1 MTRFVKAVVAATAI
15 GLTAAA
21 TGALAQTAATPAPVP
36 PAPVA
41 PVPSHVVVYSLQG
54 VVAGSAAG
62 RDMATKLQGIQAA
75 MNAEL
80 DTERRAILD
89 ERQRLMQTPAS
100 QLQSPEVRRADA
112 ALQQRAEAFEIAR
125 RRTEIDLQATNERAL
140 GLFLQ
145 ALQPVMTSVVER
157 RGAHVV
163 LEAAEVSFAVP
174 GVDITRDLVTALD
187 AAVTTINVARV
198 RVQTEEEAAAAAAA
212 PGAPGAPAARPPAT
226 GTPVPATPAG
236 APLPRR
242 PTPVPVP
249 R

>member
-1 MTRFVKAVVAATAI
+1 MTPFMKAVLAATTL
-15 GLTAAA
+15 GLAAGA
-21 TGALAQTAATPAPVP
+21 TGALAQTAPAPATP

-54 VVAGSAAG
+54 VVGGSAAG

-100 QLQSPEVRRADA
+100 QLQSAEVRRADA
-112 ALQQRAEAFEIAR
+112 ALQQRAEGFEIAR

-157 RGAHVV
+157 RGAYVV
-163 LEAAEVSFAVP
+163 IEAAEVSFAVP

-187 AAVTTINVARV
+187 ASVTTINVARV
-198 RVQTEEEAAAAAAA
+198 RVQTEEEAAAAAA
-212 PGAPGAPAARPPAT
+212 PGTPAAT
-226 GTPVPATPAG
+226 GTPVPATPGA